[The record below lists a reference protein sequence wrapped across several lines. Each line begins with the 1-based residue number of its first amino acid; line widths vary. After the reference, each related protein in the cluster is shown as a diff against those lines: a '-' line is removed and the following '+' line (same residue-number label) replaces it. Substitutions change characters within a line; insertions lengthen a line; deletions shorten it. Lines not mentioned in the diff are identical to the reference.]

1 VKKSPKSTIPHI
13 NYGLALLDAGTVDEV
28 LRELLKKFDKGVII
42 NDSCRSLTANN
53 NIGVAYISKKD
64 IHNAERRFLK
74 AYEYSPGYYRTSYRL
89 GLIDYLKGK
98 SGGSQEDY
106 RISKKY
112 IMNKLKVL
120 PCTVSPIYC
129 LLWWNSSSAIRKKL

>member
-53 NIGVAYISKKD
+53 NIRSRVYKQ
-64 IHNAERRFLK
+64 E
-74 AYEYSPGYYRTSYRL
+74 GY
-89 GLIDYLKGK
+89 
-98 SGGSQEDY
+98 
-106 RISKKY
+106 
-112 IMNKLKVL
+112 
-120 PCTVSPIYC
+120 P
-129 LLWWNSSSAIRKKL
+129 